1 MNHHVSPKTQRDE
14 TVTLLR
20 SAEVHS
26 QDILLLGPQYHCLQ
40 DQVLLV
46 SVRSKNAIEIKMMR

>member
-1 MNHHVSPKTQRDE
+1 MNHHVSPKTQRGK

-26 QDILLLGPQYHCLQ
+26 QDILLLDLQYHCLQ

-46 SVRSKNAIEIKMMR
+46 SVRIKNALEIKMMI